1 MQSIAPGPIVES
13 AVTEVL
19 RVQFGL
25 DAEPV
30 SEPSHVIEGYASH
43 LSGTVQLFGS
53 RVQGS
58 LSLAMPDALAN
69 KLVAL
74 MVGGSEDDDI
84 AAEDKADVAGEIC
97 NMLAGKIGQALS
109 KSGYSNDLSVPEV
122 HQGLGDWSTTLLD
135 NAEFNGVWHCA
146 GLPLVLNLALRL
158 ES

>member
-1 MQSIAPGPIVES
+1 MHPIAPGPIVEN

-30 SEPSHVIEGYASH
+30 SEPSPVIEGYASH
-43 LSGTVQLFGS
+43 LAGTVHITGS
-53 RVQGS
+53 RVQGN
-58 LSLAMPDALAN
+58 LSLAMPDGLAN

-97 NMLAGKIGQALS
+97 NMLAGQIGQALS
-109 KSGYSNDLSVPEV
+109 KNGYSNDLSVPEV
-122 HQGLGDWSTTLLD
+122 QQGSGDWNTTLLD
-135 NAEFNGVWHCA
+135 NPEYKGVWHCA

-158 ES
+158 EP

>member
-1 MQSIAPGPIVES
+1 MTAMAPGPIVES

-30 SEPSHVIEGYASH
+30 SAPPPVVEGYASH
-43 LSGTVQLFGS
+43 LSGTVLITGS
-53 RVQGS
+53 RVQGN
-58 LSLAMPDALAN
+58 LRLGMPDGLAN

-97 NMLAGKIGQALS
+97 NMLAGQIGQALS
-109 KSGYSNDLSVPEV
+109 INGYANDLSVPEV
-122 HQGLGDWSTTLLD
+122 QHGSGDWNTALLENPD
-135 NAEFNGVWHCA
+135 FQGVWHCA
-146 GLPLVLNLALRL
+146 GLPLVLNLNLRL
-158 ES
+158 EP